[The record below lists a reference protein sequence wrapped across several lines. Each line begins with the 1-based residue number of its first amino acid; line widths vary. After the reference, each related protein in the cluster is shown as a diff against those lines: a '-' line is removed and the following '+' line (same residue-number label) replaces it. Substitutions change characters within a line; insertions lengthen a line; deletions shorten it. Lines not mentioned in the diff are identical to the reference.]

1 MTDNY
6 YNIESKLDILSAAI
20 RINTLGNK
28 SDSVTT
34 RDANIIV
41 AKVVLAYLNGEVFE
55 EAQAAEDPEPQTT
68 DSKRLG
74 VSPHKIELAS
84 KFLRKGFK
92 SYIQIARHLSITT
105 ATVRTKIMPTLGRT
119 HNVERKRFGTKGNY
133 KYRIASLTAY
143 K

>member
-1 MTDNY
+1 MNNNL
-6 YNIESKLDILSAAI
+6 NIESSVDILDAA
-20 RINTLGNK
+20 LHLSKELQG
-28 SDSVTT
+28 SDNMKTIYSSILVS
-34 RDANIIV
+34 
-41 AKVVLAYLNGEVFE
+41 KVVIAYVNGEVFE
-55 EAQAAEDPEPQTT
+55 KAQAAEDPEPQTT

-119 HNVERKRFGTKGNY
+119 HNVERKRFGTKGKY